1 MSNTMV
7 NALHEKVMIGDEIPQ
22 EPILLDPSFFMNF
35 IMEHHDTFDGLSV
48 QSAVEHIL
56 GRGKAEIERQIKT
69 AQKQRENKVYGDLAR
84 KYNLTLEQAQAVLAA
99 AAVKAQQEK

>member
-1 MSNTMV
+1 MSTNVTQ
-7 NALHEKVMIGDEIPQ
+7 LHDAVMKGEEIPQ
-22 EPILLDPSFFMNF
+22 EPILIDASFFMNF
-35 IMEHHDTFDGLSV
+35 VLANHDTFDGLSV
-48 QSAVEHIL
+48 QSAVEYIIS
-56 GRGKAEIERQIKT
+56 RGKAEIERQIKT